1 MAGDGTGNVAGFV
14 TVDVALA
21 CGVEGWLTR
30 WPDPPA
36 GAEEPDM
43 SATKSVL
50 GIDIGGTGIKGA
62 PVDLGT
68 GALTSE
74 RVRILTPSPAT
85 PAAVAD
91 VVVKVLDEIGVEG
104 PVGLT
109 LPSVVTGGVVRTAAN
124 IDQGWLGTNAVE
136 LFAKAT
142 GRDVAVV
149 NDADAAGIA
158 EVRFGAGAGRSGVI
172 VVVTL
177 GTGIGSGL
185 FVDGT
190 LVPNTELGHLH
201 LHHGEAEDWAA
212 DSVRERDDLSWKEYA
227 ERLEHYLELVQ
238 SLFWPSL
245 IIIGGGISK
254 KSDKYLPY
262 IKVDTEVVAANLQN
276 DAGIVG
282 AAMFAPTT

>member
-1 MAGDGTGNVAGFV
+1 
-14 TVDVALA
+14 
-21 CGVEGWLTR
+21 
-30 WPDPPA
+30 
-36 GAEEPDM
+36 M
-43 SATKSVL
+43 STTDSGPKSAL

-62 PVDLGT
+62 PVNLGT
-68 GALTSE
+68 GELSSE
-74 RVRILTPSPAT
+74 RIRILTPSPAT
-85 PAAVAD
+85 PDAVAD
-91 VVVKVLDEIGVEG
+91 VVVQLLEQIGVDG

-124 IDQGWLGTNAVE
+124 IDQAWLGTNAVD

-142 GRDVAVV
+142 GREVGVV

-158 EVRFGAGAGRSGVI
+158 EVRFGAGAGRAGVI
-172 VVVTL
+172 IVVTL

-201 LHHGEAEDWAA
+201 MHHGEAEDWAA
-212 DSVRERDDLSWKEYA
+212 DSVRERDDLSWPDYA
-227 ERLEHYLELVQ
+227 KRLEQYLELIQ
-238 SLFWPSL
+238 SLFWPNL

-254 KSDKYLPY
+254 KSDKYLPH
-262 IKVDTEVVAANLQN
+262 IKIDTEVVPASLQN

-282 AAMFAPTT
+282 AAMFAPAH